1 VGDDALELVP
11 VELVEQAARDGDG
24 GVLGVA
30 ARGEG
35 VRGRVL
41 DDVDLRH
48 REAAGYRHLLHDVEE
63 AGGVFV
69 RDLLRP
75 GRGEHHLVP
84 GEVGE

>member
-1 VGDDALELVP
+1 VGHDALELVP

-41 DDVDLRH
+41 DDKTFGIGRPPAMDISSTTLKRRGASSCVISFALD
-48 REAAGYRHLLHDVEE
+48 AASTILSP
-63 AGGVFV
+63 AK
-69 RDLLRP
+69 
-75 GRGEHHLVP
+75 
-84 GEVGE
+84 